1 MKPPPPVTSHHV
13 MLMPARRLTVQ
24 EKPVWR
30 HSVLDPP
37 CSLFCCFALSCL
49 FITWQSRQAV
59 SLTLLL
65 PATSDE
71 LIMDYHQSF
80 SSLNERLRPRMTS
93 SPQLYSSLTR
103 VEERQS
109 GSLRSLSSSNRP
121 TFSFMT
127 PEPKEATAEPEDPEQ
142 PEDTAEQDFVSGG
155 LEEGRC
161 DDSQPFFNSCLITE
175 LNLKDLGDE
184 DTVTS
189 PSEEKDIPGELVSK
203 GSGNSSESAGGEGGS
218 PFQRSYEDGSL
229 PDLIRSGRPLAR
241 RRTVGHVTE
250 TVGLQTLHL
259 VVGESSFPVQCTHW
273 SLMCQ
278 KQAWQTIKPVVWR
291 EGTSLTVTYNK
302 LKVKD
307 AELSPE
313 KQEIISSHNTMISWW
328 TFCIFVVIQTVESH
342 LSRYD

>member
-1 MKPPPPVTSHHV
+1 M
-13 MLMPARRLTVQ
+13 
-24 EKPVWR
+24 
-30 HSVLDPP
+30 
-37 CSLFCCFALSCL
+37 
-49 FITWQSRQAV
+49 
-59 SLTLLL
+59 TLLL

-161 DDSQPFFNSCLITE
+161 DDSQHFFNSCLITE

-203 GSGNSSESAGGEGGS
+203 GSGNPSESAGGEGGS

-259 VVGESSFPVQCTHW
+259 VVGESSFPVQCTH
-273 SLMCQ
+273 
-278 KQAWQTIKPVVWR
+278 
-291 EGTSLTVTYNK
+291 
-302 LKVKD
+302 
-307 AELSPE
+307 
-313 KQEIISSHNTMISWW
+313 
-328 TFCIFVVIQTVESH
+328 
-342 LSRYD
+342 